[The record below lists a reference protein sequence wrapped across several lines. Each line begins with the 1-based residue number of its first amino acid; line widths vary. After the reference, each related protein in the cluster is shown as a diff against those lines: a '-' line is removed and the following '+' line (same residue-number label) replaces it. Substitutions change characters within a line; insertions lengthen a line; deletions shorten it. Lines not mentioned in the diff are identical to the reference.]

1 MQLEK
6 GEEEVIVF
14 DAYAWVEYALDSPKA
29 EKVALMLESSSEA
42 FTPASV
48 LAELKESMLRHG
60 LGRQLTRRVL
70 EFVRSRTV
78 VAEIDAEIAEVAG
91 ETNFKQKK
99 KVKNWGILD
108 SFVLAVAMVKGG
120 KIITGDPHFK
130 DMNNVIYIG
139 E

>member
-1 MQLEK
+1 MLLE
-6 GEEEVIVF
+6 ESVVVF

-29 EKVALMLESSSEA
+29 ETVARMLESSSEA

-60 LGRQLTRRVL
+60 IRRSRIRQVLT
-70 EFVRSRTV
+70 FVRSRTI

-91 ETNFKQKK
+91 ETNFRQKK
-99 KVKNWGILD
+99 KVKNWGMLD
-108 SFVLAVAMVKGG
+108 SFVLAVAAVKGG
-120 KIITGDPHFK
+120 KVLTGDPHFK
-130 DMNNVIYIG
+130 NMNDVIYIG

>member
-1 MQLEK
+1 MLLE
-6 GEEEVIVF
+6 EDVVVF

-29 EKVALMLESSSEA
+29 ERVARMLESSSEA

-60 LGRQLTRRVL
+60 FRRSLIRRVL
-70 EFVRSRTV
+70 TFVGSRTIIT
-78 VAEIDAEIAEVAG
+78 EIDAEIAEVAG

-99 KVKNWGILD
+99 KVKNWCMLD
-108 SFVLAVAMVKGG
+108 SFVLAVAIVKGG
-120 KIITGDPHFK
+120 RVLTGDPHFK
-130 DMNNVIYIG
+130 DMNNVTYIG

>member
-1 MQLEK
+1 LE
-6 GEEEVIVF
+6 EPVIVF

-29 EKVALMLESSSEA
+29 DMVAQMLESSSEA

-60 LGRQLTRRVL
+60 LRPQLIRWVL
-70 EFVRSRTV
+70 TFVRSRTTV
-78 VAEIDAEIAEVAG
+78 VEIDAEVAEVAG

-99 KVKNWGILD
+99 TVKSWGMLD
-108 SFVLAVAMVKGG
+108 SFVLAVARVKGG
-120 KIITGDPHFK
+120 KVLTGDAHFK